1 MAIAKLTTAKFTT
14 ARFKTALPLP
24 TSLFLQSVLLP
35 SRLFR
40 SMRLSIA
47 PVLLSLASLSIAD
60 QPNTELGKTSN
71 WDCQQREI
79 AGKTQW
85 HCGGDISKDG
95 KPAKQG
101 KQNNKANPSNSTA
114 AQSPAIKSSDNET
127 PVNKTTGTAIASQ
140 QALPAAL
147 NHQSP
152 PSNVDHRNLALQDW
166 QPLPKNLSSLD
177 SSELDADTKAHF
189 YCSGRYFNPVV
200 NKQTSISKPDPQAGT
215 LTGGLNIS
223 AQSAL
228 PIEASAGSSSM
239 QNGLAIFDRNVL
251 VTQGNTSLQ
260 ADTASYASDTGQV
273 ELNGNVIV
281 RTVDAAFGGSSA
293 IINLER
299 QNSVINDANYVVH
312 QQHIRGSAGKIAA
325 DAEGSIQ
332 IDDGS
337 YTQCSPDSEFWL
349 IEASEIKL
357 NQKTGQGVA
366 RGAKLKIEG
375 VPVAYFPYARFPIG
389 DARQSGLLFPT
400 VSDSSGGF
408 DITVPYYFNIASNID
423 ATLAP
428 RYNAKRGYITEAE
441 GRWLNRFDQWKIS
454 GAFVGN
460 DNEFTGI
467 NPNNNANN
475 TTANPISN
483 TITNPDGQRWV
494 VDIKERGQ
502 WAKRVFSR
510 VDYTRVSDNDYLR
523 DLNTTSLSVNRTTHL
538 NQRIAIDY
546 IGDAWTAGLNIH
558 QYQTIDNNIDAVKPF
573 GKTPELWLAYQAP
586 AKPFRIGSNAKLLYS
601 AFEHDNF
608 NAGERSYGELNIDY
622 PMRWGGISIA
632 PAIGVQHLQ
641 YNLDKPNNAL
651 TNTDYR
657 PSVSAPKA
665 QLKMD
670 MTFEKRIVKTSAGKT
685 TTRRRTLEPGFFYLY
700 RDADDQSAFPL
711 FDTNLLTINRNQ
723 LGRNSAFSGYDRLE
737 DSNQAAIYVTH
748 RRFDAQGNEALAA
761 TIGQIQY
768 FDDLDDNSSINS
780 SNSDALTSARQS
792 EQNSSAIITDLEA
805 NLGHGWQSRA
815 TALWDSNDNLLDE
828 GSLLFRYRNKKHHAS
843 IVNIGYHYRLADKR
857 NSLLQRDIEQADLSF
872 VTAINRRWA
881 IIGRYQYDTTAARS
895 NESLAGIEYNDCCVK
910 WRVVYRDGLVYS
922 GDGRENQRD
931 RSLFLQIELKGLFGI
946 GDSVE
951 NILDESIAGYK
962 ALSGSSQ
969 SRSVNSNDYSDLTG
983 TRHTSF

>member
-14 ARFKTALPLP
+14 ARLKATLPLP
-24 TSLFLQSVLLP
+24 ASLSL
-35 SRLFR
+35 R
-40 SMRLSIA
+40 SILRLSIA
-47 PVLLSLASLSIAD
+47 PALLSLASLSIAD
-60 QPNTELGKTSN
+60 TPSAELAKTSN

-85 HCGGDISKDG
+85 YCGSDVSNN
-95 KPAKQG
+95 AKQTTKN
-101 KQNNKANPSNSTA
+101 KQNSKTNSSNSTPP
-114 AQSPAIKSSDNET
+114 QSPAIKNSESET
-127 PVNKTTGTAIASQ
+127 LANKTTSTTVATQ

-152 PSNVDHRNLALQDW
+152 PSNIDHRNLALQDW
-166 QPLPKNLSSLD
+166 QALPKNLSALD
-177 SSELDADTKAHF
+177 SSELDAYTKAHF
-189 YCSGRYFNPVV
+189 YCSGRYVNPVV
-200 NKQTSISKPDPQAGT
+200 NKQAPIGNSAAQNGT

-223 AQSAL
+223 AQSSL
-228 PIEASAGSSSM
+228 PIEASAGSSSI
-239 QNGLAIFDRNVL
+239 QNGIAIFDRNVL

-281 RTVDAAFGGSSA
+281 RTLDAAFGGTSA
-293 IINLER
+293 SINLEQ
-299 QNSVINDANYVVH
+299 QNSVINDASYVVH

-325 DAEGSIQ
+325 DAEGNIQ

-337 YTQCSPDSEFWL
+337 YTQCSPDSDFWVL
-349 IEASEIKL
+349 EAGEIKL

-389 DARQSGLLFPT
+389 DARQSGFLFPT

-454 GAFVGN
+454 GAYIGN

-467 NPNNNANN
+467 NPNNTLNN
-475 TTANPISN
+475 PTTNQ
-483 TITNPDGQRWV
+483 DGQRWV

-538 NQRIAIDY
+538 NQRIAMDY

-573 GKTPELWLAYQAP
+573 EKTPELWLAYQSL

-601 AFEHDNF
+601 AFEHDDL
-608 NAGERSYGELNIDY
+608 NAGERSYGEFNIDY
-622 PMRWGGISIA
+622 PMRWGGISVA

-641 YNLDKPNNAL
+641 YNLDKPNNAA

-657 PSVSAPKA
+657 PSVSAPQA

-670 MTFEKRIVKTSAGKT
+670 MTFEKRMVKTTGGKS
-685 TTRRRTLEPGFFYLY
+685 TTRRRTLEPGLFYLY
-700 RDADDQSAFPL
+700 RDADDQSDFPL

-748 RRFDAQGNEALAA
+748 RRFDAHGNEALAA

-768 FDDLDDNSSINS
+768 FDNLPDNS
-780 SNSDALTSARQS
+780 SNSTALTTARQS
-792 EQNSSAIITDLEA
+792 DQNNSAIITDLEA

-872 VTAINRRWA
+872 VTAINKRWA
-881 IIGRYQYDTTAARS
+881 LIGRYQYDTTAARS

-910 WRVVYRDGLVYS
+910 WRVVYRDGLVYN

-962 ALSGSSQ
+962 ALSGSNQ